1 MWCERTETMR
11 NIRLIAQLN
20 INEMMRRR
28 ILPILV
34 IMTLGFFI
42 LFNVVIGQQTSN
54 IDQGQPMLTLAT
66 IAGDKVMA
74 AFFINLFIG
83 FMAIFMVAGSITPEI
98 DNGTL
103 LVILARPLKRWEI
116 IAGKWMAV
124 VSMQL
129 LMIPLLVVAT
139 NWVISMHFSHQNI
152 PLPALI
158 GTIASFLEEGWIL
171 SLLALFGSVFLSQVA
186 NGILIGL
193 AFLINFIV
201 GSIAQLTLHSLTL
214 QILSSS
220 LNLLIPT
227 NGLYRRALF
236 EWGGGASN
244 PFLLSAM
251 GPFGVSHPPASSILI
266 YAVIYAGVIFALAC
280 RSFDSLDA

>member
-124 VSMQL
+124 VSIQL

>member
-1 MWCERTETMR
+1 MR

-28 ILPILV
+28 ILPILM

-124 VSMQL
+124 MSMQL
-129 LMIPLLVVAT
+129 LMIPVLVVAT

-158 GTIASFLEEGWIL
+158 GAITSFLEEGWIL

-201 GSIAQLTLHSLTL
+201 GSIAQLTHHSLTL

-280 RSFDSLDA
+280 RSFDGLDV

>member
-20 INEMMRRR
+20 TNEMMRRR

-124 VSMQL
+124 MSMQL
-129 LMIPLLVVAT
+129 LMIPVLVVAT

-236 EWGGGASN
+236 EWGGGTSN

-280 RSFDSLDA
+280 RSFDRLDA